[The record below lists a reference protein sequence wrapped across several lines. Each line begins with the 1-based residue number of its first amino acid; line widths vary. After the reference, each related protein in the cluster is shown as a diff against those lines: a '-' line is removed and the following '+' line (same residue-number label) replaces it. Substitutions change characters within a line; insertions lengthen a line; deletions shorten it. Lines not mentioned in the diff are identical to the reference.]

1 MFSISNEVRV
11 QGIVFGILT
20 ESEENMFVYRTYVQ
34 VVYLTFDI
42 KPNILAFKPDALSF
56 QRWLI
61 FWYSTAK

>member
-11 QGIVFGILT
+11 RRIVFGIFA

-42 KPNILAFKPDALSF
+42 LAFKPDTLSS
-56 QRWLI
+56 QR
-61 FWYSTAK
+61 

>member
-34 VVYLTFDI
+34 VLYLTFDI
-42 KPNILAFKPDALSF
+42 KPNILALKPDALSS
-56 QRWLI
+56 QR
-61 FWYSTAK
+61 